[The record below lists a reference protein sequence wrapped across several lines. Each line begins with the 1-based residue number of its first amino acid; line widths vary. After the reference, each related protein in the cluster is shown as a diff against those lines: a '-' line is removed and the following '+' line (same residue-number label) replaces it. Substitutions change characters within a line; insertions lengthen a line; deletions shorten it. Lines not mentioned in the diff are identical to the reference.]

1 MHNTRVL
8 CYYYYCAYVLCILCM
23 IRERIQASTSYT
35 LATLEQQYDEA
46 GWYFIGA
53 RLLNLTGFR
62 VLLYIL
68 QQLVWWIAILSTT
81 LVDSIISN
89 SSLFFIDLCTNE
101 CILLVRYLFDLVGS
115 KVHHVYELVVGKAKP
130 DRRKTDGRQ
139 NERSRCERRAHT
151 HQTNASQLHVFLF
164 SRAQSAH

>member
-1 MHNTRVL
+1 MHNTSQSIML
-8 CYYYYCAYVLCILCM
+8 LLLLCI
-23 IRERIQASTSYT
+23 RIVHIMYDTSVYKQV
-35 LATLEQQYDEA
+35 LAILQLLQQQYDEA

-81 LVDSIISN
+81 LVASIIST

>member
-1 MHNTRVL
+1 MHNTTRVL

-23 IRERIQASTSYT
+23 IRAYTSKYQLYSSYSSSSMMRLALTQFNRIQGFTIHTAVAS
-35 LATLEQQYDEA
+35 QYD
-46 GWYFIGA
+46 GQ
-53 RLLNLTGFR
+53 LSL
-62 VLLYIL
+62 VLL
-68 QQLVWWIAILSTT
+68 STR
-81 LVDSIISN
+81 VASIIST
-89 SSLFFIDLCTNE
+89 SLLFFIDLCTNE